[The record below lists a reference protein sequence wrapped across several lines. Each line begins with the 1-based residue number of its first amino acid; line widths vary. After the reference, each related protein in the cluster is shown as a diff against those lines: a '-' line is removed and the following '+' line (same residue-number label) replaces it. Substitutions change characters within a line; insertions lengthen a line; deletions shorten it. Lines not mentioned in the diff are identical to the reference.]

1 MAISSS
7 VVSPRI
13 KPFVFRNFNL
23 PYHSF
28 NYYDGSC
35 NYKVWEAVRASS
47 SAPGYF
53 EEFVLDNHVHQDGGI
68 LINNPAAVA
77 IHEAQLLWPDEAI
90 QCLVSIGCGKYT
102 PAFVSNPDG
111 YEKTGTKVVPKGTS
125 LRMKLTSFIESATD
139 TEVVHR
145 LLQDLLPPG
154 TYYRM
159 NPTLSEWMNL
169 DENRPEKLDQLR
181 TDTQMYVRKNEYK
194 MNSAANSLA
203 KKRTYVRSLVDALK
217 LEYRQM

>member
-7 VVSPRI
+7 VASPRI

-28 NYYDGSC
+28 GYYDGSC
-35 NYKVWEAVRASS
+35 QHKVWQAVRASS

-53 EEFVLDNHVHQDGGI
+53 EEFMLDGHVHQDGG
-68 LINNPAAVA
+68 LLMNNPAAIA
-77 IHEAQLLWPDEAI
+77 IHEAQLLWPEESI

-102 PAFVSNPDG
+102 PAFVDRPDNLG
-111 YEKTGTKVVPKGTS
+111 AVGASIPKGTS
-125 LRMKLTSFIESATD
+125 LRMKLTSLIESATD

-145 LLQDLLPPG
+145 LLQDLLPSG

-169 DENRPEKLDQLR
+169 DENRQEKLDQLR
-181 TDTQMYVRKNEYK
+181 TDTQMYVRKNEFK
-194 MNSAANSLA
+194 MNAAADCLS
-203 KKRTYVRSLVDALK
+203 KKRSYFRTLADALK
-217 LEYRQM
+217 LQYRQM

>member
-7 VVSPRI
+7 VASPRI

-23 PYHSF
+23 PHHSF
-28 NYYDGSC
+28 GYYDGSSK
-35 NYKVWEAVRASS
+35 YKVWQAVRASS

-53 EEFVLDNHVHQDGGI
+53 EEFFLDNHVHQDGGL
-68 LINNPAAVA
+68 LINNPAAIA
-77 IHEAQLLWPDEAI
+77 IHEAQLLWPDEPI

-102 PAFVSNPDG
+102 PAFVDTSPDG
-111 YEKTGTKVVPKGTS
+111 LGTVGTAPKGTS
-125 LRMKLTSFIESATD
+125 LRMKLTSLIESATD

-145 LLQDLLPPG
+145 LLQDLLPSG

-159 NPTLSEWMNL
+159 NPTLSEWMSL

-181 TDTQMYVRKNEYK
+181 TDAQMYLRKNEYK
-194 MNSAANSLA
+194 ITSAAECLA
-203 KKRTYVRSLVDALK
+203 RKRGYFRSLLDQLK
-217 LEYRQM
+217 LQYRQF

>member
-7 VVSPRI
+7 VASPNI

-28 NYYDGSC
+28 GYYEGSSK
-35 NYKVWEAVRASS
+35 YKVWQAVRASS

-53 EEFVLDNHVHQDGGI
+53 EEFVLDNHLHQDGGI
-68 LINNPAAVA
+68 LINNPAAIA
-77 IHEAQLLWPDEAI
+77 IHEAQLLWPDEPI

-102 PAFVSNPDG
+102 PAFVSHPDG
-111 YEKTGTKVVPKGTS
+111 AVGSPATPKGTS
-125 LRMKLTSFIESATD
+125 LRMKLTSLIESATD

-154 TYYRM
+154 TYFRM

-181 TDTQMYVRKNEYK
+181 TDAQMYVRKNEYK
-194 MNSAANSLA
+194 MTSAAVCLS
-203 KKRTYVRSLVDALK
+203 KKRSYLRTLVDALK
-217 LEYRQM
+217 VQYRQL